1 MTFKLEGLLGRVTPG
16 WQNLNDQDKSAI
28 ARQGLLASGLAML
41 RARNGG
47 NFGASLADGL
57 SSGLLAVNQGIA
69 DTENTRYKN
78 EILARTRQGME
89 RNTAIE
95 QAQRGVLNPD
105 GSLNEDSWSQWAN
118 VDPVGAQE
126 FRQKAS
132 PRAKWEPGQIG
143 YRDPKTG
150 ESGLLDVLR
159 NTETQEYRDLQ
170 GNVIS
175 KGLLGQVPAHP
186 QMPNSGLLAP
196 SRAAEPRPSSGLLAP
211 APLGQFGA
219 GNIDLTK
226 RPRVKNS
233 DGSVSTVLSF
243 STNID
248 GREVLLPLV
257 SDDGRIVSEEEAIKS
272 YLANGKY
279 LGVFDTPEEAD
290 AYAERLHREQESMY
304 VPPKGGLLGAD
315 MLPGLEQSVMQVESG
330 GNPSAVSPKGAM
342 GTMQTMPSTLTDP
355 GYGVAPARDRSPAEM
370 ERVGKDYLQAMLTQY
385 GDPRLALAAYNWGPG
400 NVDRAMQTHG
410 GNVDAVLANAP
421 AETRAYVP
429 KVLAGV
435 QGGQGAS
442 QIGRR
447 PAKAGSQRESYRTL
461 NKDEVASY
469 GLPVGTVAQIGPT
482 GQIQIINKPRDTPAG
497 GAGQVI
503 DNGDGS
509 TTYIPAGKT
518 SEGERN
524 ASGFF
529 SRMVES
535 NKEMQR
541 LEAAGYDPTNRR
553 DYYMAGGEILNPLAT
568 DEGQQYRQAQ
578 NNWVRANLRK
588 ESGAAIGKDEMEQ
601 ERRTYFP
608 IPGDS
613 PGVIEQKARARQV
626 TERAMRSAAGSALP
640 VPAGRAAGAV
650 KGGSNVPPAAVE
662 YLRKNP
668 AMRSA
673 FEQKYGVSAD
683 DYLR

>member
-16 WQNLNDQDKSAI
+16 WQNLDDQDKSAI

-57 SSGLLAVNQGIA
+57 SSGLLAVNQGVA

-78 EILARTRQGME
+78 DILARTRQGME
-89 RNTAIE
+89 RNAAIE

-105 GSLNEDSWSQWAN
+105 GSLNEDSWSQWAS

-150 ESGLLDVLR
+150 ENGLLDVLR

-175 KGLLGQVPAHP
+175 KGLLGQVPASP

-196 SRAAEPRPSSGLLAP
+196 NRAAEPRPSSGLLAP

-257 SDDGRIVSEEEAIKS
+257 SDDGRIVSEEEAINS

-290 AYAERLHREQESMY
+290 AYAERLHKEQESMY
-304 VPPKGGLLGAD
+304 VPPKSGLLGAD
-315 MLPGLEQSVMQVESG
+315 MLPGLEQAVMQVESG
-330 GNPSAVSPKGAM
+330 GNPAAVSPKGAM
-342 GTMQTMPSTLTDP
+342 GTMQTIPGTLTDP
-355 GYGVAPARDRSPAEM
+355 GYGVTPARDRSPAEM

-400 NVDRAMQTHG
+400 NVDRAMQAHG
-410 GNVDAVLANAP
+410 GNVDAVLASAP

-429 KVLAGV
+429 KVLQRA
-435 QGGQGAS
+435 GGQVAAAP
-442 QIGRR
+442 QIGFR
-447 PAKAGSQRESYRTL
+447 PAK
-461 NKDEVASY
+461 V
-469 GLPVGTVAQIGPT
+469 P
-482 GQIQIINKPRDTPAG
+482 GQA
-497 GAGQVI
+497 
-503 DNGDGS
+503 
-509 TTYIPAGKT
+509 
-518 SEGERN
+518 E
-524 ASGFF
+524 
-529 SRMVES
+529 
-535 NKEMQR
+535 
-541 LEAAGYDPTNRR
+541 
-553 DYYMAGGEILNPLAT
+553 
-568 DEGQQYRQAQ
+568 RQAPSGYRYAPDGASLMPIPGGPADRK
-578 NNWVRANLRK
+578 NNPAPGDMAQAEQALRK
-588 ESGAAIGKDEMEQ
+588 EYIAQIKTPQTVVNSYAQ
-601 ERRTYFP
+601 
-608 IPGDS
+608 
-613 PGVIEQKARARQV
+613 IEQAAQSPS
-626 TERAMRSAAGSALP
+626 AQNDLALIFSYMRMLDPTSVVREGEFATAQNAAG
-640 VPAGRAAGAV
+640 VPDQIRNAYNRAANGERLNPEQR
-650 KGGSNVPPAAVE
+650 KGFVASARGIKDQAQQQIDSYREQYSSLANEYNYSPSRIIGNHPKPSGGHKSQGKVPPAAVE

>member
-57 SSGLLAVNQGIA
+57 SSGLLAVNQGVA

-95 QAQRGVLNPD
+95 QAQRGVLNSD

-132 PRAKWEPGQIG
+132 PKAKWEPGQIG

-150 ESGLLDVLR
+150 ENGLLDVLR

-175 KGLLGQVPAHP
+175 QGLLGQAAGRPH
-186 QMPNSGLLAP
+186 MPNSGLLAP
-196 SRAAEPRPSSGLLAP
+196 SSAAAP
-211 APLGQFGA
+211 
-219 GNIDLTK
+219 T
-226 RPRVKNS
+226 
-233 DGSVSTVLSF
+233 
-243 STNID
+243 
-248 GREVLLPLV
+248 
-257 SDDGRIVSEEEAIKS
+257 
-272 YLANGKY
+272 
-279 LGVFDTPEEAD
+279 
-290 AYAERLHREQESMY
+290 
-304 VPPKGGLLGAD
+304 GGLLGAD
-315 MLPGLEQSVMQVESG
+315 VLPGLEQAVMQVESG

-342 GTMQTMPSTLTDP
+342 GTMQTMPGTLTDP

-370 ERVGKDYLQAMLTQY
+370 ERVGKDYLQAMLKQY

-400 NVDRAMQTHG
+400 NVDRAMQAHG
-410 GNVDAVLANAP
+410 GNVDAVLASAP

-429 KVLAGV
+429 NVLQRA
-435 QGGQGAS
+435 GGQVAAAP
-442 QIGRR
+442 QIGFR
-447 PAKAGSQRESYRTL
+447 PAK
-461 NKDEVASY
+461 V
-469 GLPVGTVAQIGPT
+469 P
-482 GQIQIINKPRDTPAG
+482 GQA
-497 GAGQVI
+497 
-503 DNGDGS
+503 
-509 TTYIPAGKT
+509 
-518 SEGERN
+518 E
-524 ASGFF
+524 
-529 SRMVES
+529 
-535 NKEMQR
+535 
-541 LEAAGYDPTNRR
+541 
-553 DYYMAGGEILNPLAT
+553 
-568 DEGQQYRQAQ
+568 RQAPSGYRYAPDGASLMPIPGGPADRK
-578 NNWVRANLRK
+578 NNPAPGDMAQAEQALRK
-588 ESGAAIGKDEMEQ
+588 EYIAQIKTPQTVVNSYAQ
-601 ERRTYFP
+601 
-608 IPGDS
+608 
-613 PGVIEQKARARQV
+613 IEQAAQSPS
-626 TERAMRSAAGSALP
+626 AQNDLALIFSYMRMLDPTSVVREGEFATAQNAAG
-640 VPAGRAAGAV
+640 VPDQIRNAYNRAANGERLNPEQR
-650 KGGSNVPPAAVE
+650 KGFVASARGIKDQAQQQIDSYREQYSSLANEYNYSPSRIIGSHPKPSGGPKSQGKVSPAAVE

>member
-16 WQNLNDQDKSAI
+16 WQNLEDQDKSAI

-57 SSGLLAVNQGIA
+57 SSGLLAVNQGVA

-78 EILARTRQGME
+78 DILARTRQGME
-89 RNTAIE
+89 RNAAIE
-95 QAQRGVLNPD
+95 RAQRGVLNSD

-150 ESGLLDVLR
+150 ENGLLDVLR

-175 KGLLGQVPAHP
+175 KGLLGQVPASP

-196 SRAAEPRPSSGLLAP
+196 SSAAAP
-211 APLGQFGA
+211 
-219 GNIDLTK
+219 T
-226 RPRVKNS
+226 
-233 DGSVSTVLSF
+233 
-243 STNID
+243 
-248 GREVLLPLV
+248 
-257 SDDGRIVSEEEAIKS
+257 
-272 YLANGKY
+272 
-279 LGVFDTPEEAD
+279 
-290 AYAERLHREQESMY
+290 
-304 VPPKGGLLGAD
+304 GGLLGAD
-315 MLPGLEQSVMQVESG
+315 VLPGLEQAVMQVESG

-342 GTMQTMPSTLTDP
+342 GTMQTMPGTLTDP

-370 ERVGKDYLQAMLTQY
+370 ERVGKDYLQAMLKQY

-410 GNVDAVLANAP
+410 GNVDAVLASAP
-421 AETRAYVP
+421 AETRVYVP
-429 KVLAGV
+429 NVLQRA
-435 QGGQGAS
+435 GGQVAAAP
-442 QIGRR
+442 QIGFR
-447 PAKAGSQRESYRTL
+447 PAK
-461 NKDEVASY
+461 V
-469 GLPVGTVAQIGPT
+469 P
-482 GQIQIINKPRDTPAG
+482 GQA
-497 GAGQVI
+497 
-503 DNGDGS
+503 
-509 TTYIPAGKT
+509 
-518 SEGERN
+518 E
-524 ASGFF
+524 
-529 SRMVES
+529 
-535 NKEMQR
+535 
-541 LEAAGYDPTNRR
+541 
-553 DYYMAGGEILNPLAT
+553 
-568 DEGQQYRQAQ
+568 RQAPSGYRYAPDGASLVPIPGGPADRK
-578 NNWVRANLRK
+578 NNPAPGDMAQAEQALRK
-588 ESGAAIGKDEMEQ
+588 EYIAQIKTPQTVVNSYAQ
-601 ERRTYFP
+601 
-608 IPGDS
+608 
-613 PGVIEQKARARQV
+613 IEQAAQSPS
-626 TERAMRSAAGSALP
+626 AQNDLALIFSYMRMLDPTSVVREGEFATAQNAAG
-640 VPAGRAAGAV
+640 VPDQIRNAYNRAANGERLNPEQRKGFVASARGI
-650 KGGSNVPPAAVE
+650 KDQAQQQIDSYREQYSSLADEYNYSPSRIIGNHPKPSGGSKSQGKVPPAAVE